1 MKTIIAI
8 ICIIASMF
16 ATSNKPIKIS
26 DVYNTKLYAMGARC
40 VSVENVDDKIDV
52 VTVEN
57 CNGYQFTFEAPRY
70 DFFEGDK
77 CRALYLIWELLQF
90 WMTWLFP
97 PPMTDMI
104 FSSPWTKFYG
114 LFFFAPMF
122 LYARHSSRRIRPPA
136 PPEGH
141 CIICTTGT
149 GRHYAICT
157 NSNFSG
163 HFYFFTY

>member
-1 MKTIIAI
+1 MKTIITI

-70 DFFEGDK
+70 DFFECDNVSCIVSDMGTASILDDVVVSATYD
-77 CRALYLIWELLQF
+77 RYDLLK
-90 WMTWLFP
+90 
-97 PPMTDMI
+97 PM
-104 FSSPWTKFYG
+104 
-114 LFFFAPMF
+114 
-122 LYARHSSRRIRPPA
+122 
-136 PPEGH
+136 
-141 CIICTTGT
+141 
-149 GRHYAICT
+149 
-157 NSNFSG
+157 N
-163 HFYFFTY
+163 

>member
-16 ATSNKPIKIS
+16 ATSTKPIKIS

-70 DFFEGDK
+70 DFFEGDNVS
-77 CRALYLIWELLQF
+77 CIVSDMGTASILDDVVVSATYDRYDLLK
-90 WMTWLFP
+90 P
-97 PPMTDMI
+97 VD
-104 FSSPWTKFYG
+104 
-114 LFFFAPMF
+114 
-122 LYARHSSRRIRPPA
+122 
-136 PPEGH
+136 
-141 CIICTTGT
+141 
-149 GRHYAICT
+149 
-157 NSNFSG
+157 
-163 HFYFFTY
+163 